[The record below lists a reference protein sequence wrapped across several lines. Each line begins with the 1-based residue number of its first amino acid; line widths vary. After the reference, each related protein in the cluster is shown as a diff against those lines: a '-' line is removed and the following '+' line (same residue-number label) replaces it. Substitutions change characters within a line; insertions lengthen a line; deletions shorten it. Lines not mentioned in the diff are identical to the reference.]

1 MPKKIR
7 TLPLRPTH
15 GPILRATKPK
25 LPPVDDGS
33 AWSPL
38 DLWLFLHEL
47 GKLADDEGDPVF
59 GPMLTEHR
67 DGLFRMLSPVDQA
80 GAMERMRPH
89 EFARALVVVREQ
101 KARLEAH

>member
-38 DLWLFLHEL
+38 DLWLFQHEL
-47 GKLADDEGDPVF
+47 GKLADDEGDPVVF
-59 GPMLTEHR
+59 VLTR
-67 DGLFRMLSPVDQA
+67 QGLRW
-80 GAMERMRPH
+80 
-89 EFARALVVVREQ
+89 
-101 KARLEAH
+101 RLTDIRLPL